1 MGAELHGIGHRIP
14 HGTRFLPPP
23 PLAGGE
29 QVHFSKVTQNTVAF
43 VQALYLVLQENGEP
57 ATKDR
62 LLKPLVKA
70 IESVP

>member
-1 MGAELHGIGHRIP
+1 
-14 HGTRFLPPP
+14 
-23 PLAGGE
+23 
-29 QVHFSKVTQNTVAF
+29 VHFSKVTQNTVAF

-70 IESVP
+70 IETVP